1 MAKVNGAQNKIEEL
15 DNIDFAAMLDE
26 FESEKGSENFSV
38 IEGVIV
44 KVEDDEVFVDI
55 QDKSEGILNIN
66 EITKD
71 DKLIFNV
78 GDVIKVTVTGSSR
91 GRKILSYKKAQ
102 RKEKVLD
109 FIKNYNEN
117 DYTDPFEVK
126 VIGKNRGGFVVVDD
140 NEVEFFLPKSQCSAR
155 EVNNLINKKIKVKI
169 LKVDEENQ
177 SILVSK
183 RKANDEERKKR
194 KELIDNIVNGE
205 ELKEGTVRK
214 LTSYGMFVD
223 VGGVDGLVHYSEISY
238 KGPVNPSTIYKEGD
252 KVLVKIIGYDEEK
265 RHISLSI
272 KAASIDPWV
281 EIKDSLEVGDVLKV
295 VVSNIENY
303 GAFVDLGNDIEGFLH
318 ISEISW
324 DKNVKNPRDYLKEG
338 QEIDVEVIEI
348 DCEKR
353 RLRVSLK
360 SLLPKPF
367 DGFSEKFKV
376 GDIVEGEIS
385 TITNFGAF
393 VKIDNVEGLLLND
406 DISWTEN
413 ETCKK
418 VYKVGDK
425 IKVKIRKIDS
435 ENQKISLSVKHL
447 EESPSALFAKDHKL
461 GDIIKGVVSD
471 IKDFGVFVKVND
483 KVEALIKNEDLGETK
498 PNIGD
503 EIEGALIFTRNG
515 KIRLSVKKLNIIK
528 TREDL
533 EKFNSDDKITI
544 GDIIKDQLQ

>member
-1 MAKVNGAQNKIEEL
+1 MAKLNGAHNNLEDLE
-15 DNIDFAAMLDE
+15 NIDFAAMLDE
-26 FESEKGSENFSV
+26 FESEKNPENISV
-38 IEGVIV
+38 IDGKIIKIEG
-44 KVEDDEVFVDI
+44 DEVFVDI
-55 QDKSEGILNIN
+55 QDKSEGVLNIS

-71 DKLIFNV
+71 DKLLFNV
-78 GDVIKVTVTGSSR
+78 DDVIKVTVVGSYN
-91 GRKILSYKKAQ
+91 GRRLLSYKKAL
-102 RKEKVLD
+102 RKEKVVE
-109 FIKNYNEN
+109 FIKNYNEDNN
-117 DYTDPFEVK
+117 DTFEVK
-126 VIGKNRGGFVVVDD
+126 IIGKNRGGFVAVDN
-140 NEVEFFLPKSQCSAR
+140 NEIEFFLPKSQCSHK
-155 EVNNLINKKIKVKI
+155 EINTLMNKKIKVKI
-169 LKVDEENQ
+169 LKIDEETQ
-177 SILVSK
+177 SIVVSK
-183 RKANDEERKKR
+183 RKANEEDRKKK
-194 KELIDNIVNGE
+194 KELINNIINDS
-205 ELKEGTVRK
+205 ELKEGVVRK

-223 VGGVDGLVHYSEISY
+223 IGGVDGLVHYSEISY
-238 KGPVNPSTIYKEGD
+238 KGPVNPSTLYKEGD
-252 KVLVKIIGYDEEK
+252 KVLVKIVGYDEEK
-265 RHISLSI
+265 KHISLSI
-272 KAASIDPWV
+272 KAALSDPWD
-281 EIKDSLEVGDVLKV
+281 EIKDSLEIGDILKV

-348 DCEKR
+348 DYEKR

-360 SLLPKPF
+360 NLLPKPF
-367 DGFSEKFKV
+367 DGFNEKFKA

-393 VKIDNVEGLLLND
+393 VKIDNIEGLLLND

-425 IKVKIRKIDS
+425 VKVKIRKIDS

-447 EESPSALFAKDHKL
+447 EESPSSLFAKEHRL
-461 GDIIKGVVSD
+461 GDVIKGIVSD

-483 KVEALIKNEDLGETK
+483 KVEALIKNEDLGEVK

-515 KIRLSVKKLNIIK
+515 KIRLSIKKLNLIK

>member
-1 MAKVNGAQNKIEEL
+1 MAKLNGAHNNLEDLE
-15 DNIDFAAMLDE
+15 NIDFAAMLDE
-26 FESEKGSENFSV
+26 FESEKNPENISV
-38 IEGVIV
+38 IDGKIIKIEG
-44 KVEDDEVFVDI
+44 DEVFVDI
-55 QDKSEGILNIN
+55 QDKSEGVLNIS

-71 DKLIFNV
+71 DKLLFNV
-78 GDVIKVTVTGSSR
+78 DDVIKVTVVGSYN
-91 GRKILSYKKAQ
+91 GRRLLSYKKAL
-102 RKEKVLD
+102 RKEKVVE
-109 FIKNYNEN
+109 FIKNYNEDNN
-117 DYTDPFEVK
+117 DTFEVK
-126 VIGKNRGGFVVVDD
+126 IIGKNRGGFVAVDN
-140 NEVEFFLPKSQCSAR
+140 NEVEFFLPKSQCSHK
-155 EVNNLINKKIKVKI
+155 EINTLMNKKIKVKI
-169 LKVDEENQ
+169 LKIDEETQ
-177 SILVSK
+177 SIVVSK
-183 RKANDEERKKR
+183 RKANEEDRKKK
-194 KELIDNIVNGE
+194 KELINNIINDS
-205 ELKEGTVRK
+205 ELKEGVVRK

-223 VGGVDGLVHYSEISY
+223 IGGVDGLVHYSEISY
-238 KGPVNPSTIYKEGD
+238 KGPVNPSTLYKEGD
-252 KVLVKIIGYDEEK
+252 KVLVKIVGYDEEK
-265 RHISLSI
+265 KHISLSI
-272 KAASIDPWV
+272 KAALSDPWD
-281 EIKDSLEVGDVLKV
+281 EIKDSLEIGDILKV

-348 DCEKR
+348 DYEKR

-360 SLLPKPF
+360 NLLPKPF
-367 DGFSEKFKV
+367 DGFNEKFKV

-393 VKIDNVEGLLLND
+393 VKIDNIEGLLLND

-425 IKVKIRKIDS
+425 VKVKIRKIDS

-447 EESPSALFAKDHKL
+447 EESPSSLFAKEHRL
-461 GDIIKGVVSD
+461 GDVIKGIVSD

-483 KVEALIKNEDLGETK
+483 KVEALIKNEDLGEVK

-515 KIRLSVKKLNIIK
+515 KIRLSIKKLNLIK

>member
-1 MAKVNGAQNKIEEL
+1 MAKLNGAHNNLEDLE
-15 DNIDFAAMLDE
+15 NIDFATMLDE
-26 FESEKGSENFSV
+26 FESEKNPENIAI
-38 IEGVIV
+38 IEGKII
-44 KVEDDEVFVDI
+44 KIEGDEVFVDI
-55 QDKSEGILNIN
+55 QDKSEGVLNIA

-71 DKLIFNV
+71 DKLLFNI
-78 GDVIKVTVTGSSR
+78 DDTIKVTIVGSSN
-91 GRKILSYKKAQ
+91 GRRILSYKKAL
-102 RKEKVLD
+102 RKEKVVE
-109 FIKNYNEN
+109 FIKNYNEDN
-117 DYTDPFEVK
+117 NEIFDVK
-126 VIGKNRGGFVVVDD
+126 VIGKNRGGFVAVDT
-140 NEVEFFLPKSQCSAR
+140 NEVEFFLPKSQCSHK
-155 EVNNLINKKIKVKI
+155 ELNTLMNKKIKVKI
-169 LKVDEENQ
+169 LKIDEETQ
-177 SILVSK
+177 SIVVSK
-183 RKANDEERKKR
+183 KKANDEERKKR
-194 KELIDNIVNGE
+194 KELITNIVNDT
-205 ELKEGTVRK
+205 ELKEGVVRK

-223 VGGVDGLVHYSEISY
+223 IGGVDGLVHYSEISY
-238 KGPVNPSTIYKEGD
+238 KGPVNPSTLYKEGD
-252 KVLVKIIGYDEEK
+252 KVVVKIVGYDEEK
-265 RHISLSI
+265 KHISLSI
-272 KAASIDPWV
+272 KAALSDPWD
-281 EIKDSLEVGDVLKV
+281 EIKDSLEIGDVLKV

-544 GDIIKDQLQ
+544 GDVIKDQLQ

>member
-1 MAKVNGAQNKIEEL
+1 MAKLNGAHNNLEDLE
-15 DNIDFAAMLDE
+15 NIDFAAMLDE
-26 FESEKGSENFSV
+26 FESEKNPENISV
-38 IEGVIV
+38 IDGKIIKIEG
-44 KVEDDEVFVDI
+44 DEVFVDI
-55 QDKSEGILNIN
+55 QDKSEGVLNIS

-71 DKLIFNV
+71 DKLLFNV
-78 GDVIKVTVTGSSR
+78 DDVIKVTVVGSYN
-91 GRKILSYKKAQ
+91 GRRLLSYKKAL
-102 RKEKVLD
+102 RKEKVVE
-109 FIKNYNEN
+109 FIKNYNEDNN
-117 DYTDPFEVK
+117 DTFEVK
-126 VIGKNRGGFVVVDD
+126 IIGKNRGGFVAVDN
-140 NEVEFFLPKSQCSAR
+140 NEVEFFLPKSQCSHK
-155 EVNNLINKKIKVKI
+155 EINTLMNKKIKVKI
-169 LKVDEENQ
+169 LKIDEETQ
-177 SILVSK
+177 SIVVSK
-183 RKANDEERKKR
+183 RKANEEDRKKK
-194 KELIDNIVNGE
+194 KELINNIINDS
-205 ELKEGTVRK
+205 ELKEGVVRK

-223 VGGVDGLVHYSEISY
+223 IGGVDGLVHYSEISY
-238 KGPVNPSTIYKEGD
+238 KGPVNPSTLYKEGD
-252 KVLVKIIGYDEEK
+252 KVLVKIVGYDEEK
-265 RHISLSI
+265 KHISLSI
-272 KAASIDPWV
+272 KAALSDPWD
-281 EIKDSLEVGDVLKV
+281 EIKDSLEIGDILKV

-348 DCEKR
+348 DYEKR

-360 SLLPKPF
+360 NLLPKPF
-367 DGFSEKFKV
+367 DGFNEKFKA

-393 VKIDNVEGLLLND
+393 VKIDNIEGLLLND

-425 IKVKIRKIDS
+425 VKVKIRKIDS

-447 EESPSALFAKDHKL
+447 EESPSSLFAKEHRL
-461 GDIIKGVVSD
+461 GDVIKGIVSD

-483 KVEALIKNEDLGETK
+483 KVEALIKNEDLGEVK

-515 KIRLSVKKLNIIK
+515 KIRLSIKKLNLIK